1 MILISDFDYT
11 YWTQQDRTKS
21 ESVKS
26 ESNESTGVYHEY
38 NIGLGDDAA
47 HFKAKVARM
56 EDSEAIRGLK
66 NAVTTA
72 KEAYL
77 ANPNVPASRTQL
89 PILEEKIAICES
101 RISDL
106 ETENTIDKIK

>member
-1 MILISDFDYT
+1 
-11 YWTQQDRTKS
+11 
-21 ESVKS
+21 
-26 ESNESTGVYHEY
+26 
-38 NIGLGDDAA
+38 
-47 HFKAKVARM
+47 M
-56 EDSEAIRGLK
+56 EDSEAIQSLK

-101 RISDL
+101 RLSDLETENTTDQSKDKGKGKAKISDL
-106 ETENTIDKIK
+106 ETENTTNQSKDKGKGKAK

>member
-1 MILISDFDYT
+1 
-11 YWTQQDRTKS
+11 
-21 ESVKS
+21 
-26 ESNESTGVYHEY
+26 
-38 NIGLGDDAA
+38 
-47 HFKAKVARM
+47 M

-106 ETENTIDKIK
+106 ENENTTNQSKDKGKGKAKE